1 MKIRALEAC
10 TSFQTCDVLD
20 MTYFDPLVRRA
31 AAQGINTLTLF
42 VIADSYYSRDQRS
55 KNLGVRSGSR
65 LAERCIST
73 L

>member
-20 MTYFDPLVRRA
+20 MTYFDPLVRQA

-42 VIADSYYSRDQRS
+42 VIADSYYPETSD
-55 KNLGVRSGSR
+55 KKPGS
-65 LAERCIST
+65 T
-73 L
+73 KWV